1 MQAQSVGRDGIC
13 GMAGIV
19 DVAAQRGDQSQPCWI
34 DWQRQLLD
42 LLGVPAN
49 AYTSGSLS

>member
-1 MQAQSVGRDGIC
+1 MRVQAQSVGRDGIC

-34 DWQRQLLD
+34 DWPGCL
-42 LLGVPAN
+42 
-49 AYTSGSLS
+49 